1 MSVKGPIRRV
11 WPEGW
16 FARLAASPRFQDWVS
31 RTPGLSRLAARDG
44 AQLFDVVQ
52 GFVRSQVLFA
62 IVSLDIP
69 ERLMAGAARAEDLS
83 IQAGIPANRLC
94 LLLQA
99 GAGIGI
105 LKRCRDD
112 RFALSRRGAALCGV
126 PGLRAMIL
134 HNGAFYRDMGNPVSL
149 LRGDLRTEVATSW
162 PYVLGET
169 DSMQPRVVETYSEL
183 MAETQ
188 KLVAQDTLRTI
199 DLHGVRRLMDVGGG
213 TGAFLIEL
221 ARARQDMELCL
232 FDLPAVEAVAR
243 KRIQTAGLAGRI
255 EIHPGSFHEDPLPR
269 GADAISLVR
278 VLYDHDD
285 PTVTRLL
292 YACFASLPPGGRLII
307 SEPMSGGHR
316 PDPITDVYF
325 AFYTLAMRTG
335 RTRSPEA
342 IAGMVRDAGFD
353 GIATPRPTRPYI
365 TSVLTAVRAG

>member
-1 MSVKGPIRRV
+1 
-11 WPEGW
+11 
-16 FARLAASPRFQDWVS
+16 
-31 RTPGLSRLAARDG
+31 
-44 AQLFDVVQ
+44 
-52 GFVRSQVLFA
+52 
-62 IVSLDIP
+62 
-69 ERLMAGAARAEDLS
+69 
-83 IQAGIPANRLC
+83 
-94 LLLQA
+94 
-99 GAGIGI
+99 
-105 LKRCRDD
+105 
-112 RFALSRRGAALCGV
+112 
-126 PGLRAMIL
+126 MIL

-232 FDLPAVEAVAR
+232 FDLPAVEVVAR
-243 KRIQTAGLAGRI
+243 ERIQTAGLAGRI
-255 EIHPGSFHEDPLPR
+255 EIHPGSFREDPLPG

-292 YACFASLPPGGRLII
+292 DACFASLPPGGRLII

>member
-1 MSVKGPIRRV
+1 MNVTDLVRRV

-16 FARLAASPRFQDWVS
+16 LPRLAASPRFQDWVG

-44 AQLFDVVQ
+44 VRLFEIVQ

-69 ERLMAGAARAEDLS
+69 ERLMAGAAGAEDLS
-83 IQAGIPANRLC
+83 IQAGIPADRLS

-105 LKRCRDD
+105 LKRRRDG
-112 RFALSRRGAALCGV
+112 RFALSRRGAVLCGV

-134 HNGAFYRDMGNPVSL
+134 HNGALYRDMGNPISL
-149 LRGDLRTEVATSW
+149 LRGDVRTEVAAAW

-169 DSMQPRVVETYSEL
+169 GAMRPRVVEAYSEL

-188 KLVAQDTLRTI
+188 KLVAQDTLRAV

-213 TGAFLIEL
+213 TGAFLVEL
-221 ARARQDMELCL
+221 ARERRDIELCL
-232 FDLPAVEAVAR
+232 FDLPAVETVAR
-243 KRIQTAGLAGRI
+243 ERIEAAGLAGRI
-255 EIHPGSFHEDPLPR
+255 EVLPGSFREDPLPG

-278 VLYDHDD
+278 VLYDHDES
-285 PTVTRLL
+285 TVAGLL
-292 YACFASLPPGGRLII
+292 DACFASLPPGGRIII
-307 SEPMSGGHR
+307 SEPMSGGDR

-335 RTRSPEA
+335 RTRSREA

-353 GIATPRPTRPYI
+353 GIATPRPARPYI
-365 TSVLTAVRAG
+365 TSVLTAVRPG